1 MLGRAACLIVA
12 AFRRYTFPD
21 NCYSE
26 TIAGHPD
33 IMASMAKAHGMI
45 GKAEPLLYVPTLP
58 RLRSLRVD
66 GGLSQVFRPT
76 ESCCV
81 WSGTRRSA

>member
-1 MLGRAACLIVA
+1 MPCVLGRAVCLIVA

-26 TIAGHPD
+26 TIASHPD

-45 GKAEPLLYVPTLP
+45 GKAEPLLYSPHDLC
-58 RLRSLRVD
+58 
-66 GGLSQVFRPT
+66 RP
-76 ESCCV
+76 CHLAIRQIAVC
-81 WSGTRRSA
+81 G